1 MNTVYMK
8 KISDASYVLLSELNE
23 KIGLLVDYTENQ
35 DEDSSGFELFTTDG
49 NIKVQSLP
57 ELEEILNCK
66 FIEKEE
72 DLSTKSYTNDI
83 DGYPV
88 NDTDTII
95 DIQYDA
101 LTGLK
106 TFRKSER
113 SKTRFYPGWW
123 IVTPNGSPTKPR
135 LTISTK
141 TYEDET
147 VIKTGPYKTYMEVT
161 YNLKK
166 S

>member
-8 KISDASYVLLSELNE
+8 KISDVSFILMSELNE
-23 KIGLLVDYTENQ
+23 KIGLLVDYTESQ
-35 DEDSSGFELFTTDG
+35 DENSSGFELFTTDG
-49 NIKVQSLP
+49 NIKVKTLS
-57 ELEEILNCK
+57 ELENVLNCK
-66 FIEKEE
+66 LVEKEE
-72 DLSTKSYTNDI
+72 DLSTKTYTNDI

-101 LTGLK
+101 LTGLN

-123 IVTPNGSPTKPR
+123 IVTPQGALTQPR

-141 TYEDET
+141 TYEDDT
-147 VIKTGPYKTYMEVT
+147 VIKSGPYKTYMEVT